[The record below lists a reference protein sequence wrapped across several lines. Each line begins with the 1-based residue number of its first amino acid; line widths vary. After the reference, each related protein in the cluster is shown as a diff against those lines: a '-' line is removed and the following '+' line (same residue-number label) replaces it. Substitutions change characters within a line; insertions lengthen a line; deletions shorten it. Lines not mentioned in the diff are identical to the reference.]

1 MLWYNVYIN
10 RTGGNK
16 VNIRIKTVSL
26 EKAKKIDEVVT
37 NMWDLFPSMYNL
49 PEEIFGKEL
58 DAVVALERETIPWFC
73 YYADDWY
80 IPNVYVE
87 TVKEI

>member
-1 MLWYNVYIN
+1 M
-10 RTGGNK
+10 
-16 VNIRIKTVSL
+16 NIRIKTVSL

-58 DAVVALERETIPWFC
+58 DAVIALERETIPWFC
-73 YYADDWY
+73 YYVDDWY